1 MAVLFKAV
9 KAYIYILLVVALQ
22 GLLLSAQAQV
32 APLSDSIIPPLDTTA
47 VPVQSNT
54 NKIKFNAPPND
65 SSIVQFDSIFERKGD
80 SATIAQKKEKIKKH
94 SPLKAAL
101 FSALLPGLGQA
112 YNKRYWKIPI
122 VYAGLGGLGYAVYY
136 TADNFTKS
144 RNAYRLTVDMDST
157 TTGIYRGVTGA
168 SNLKEYRDYYKRY
181 LDLSILFTS
190 LWYTLNIID
199 AAVDAHLFYWNV
211 NDDLS
216 LNWEPQ
222 IRPTYANGFAQTSVG
237 VKFRLG
243 F

>member
-9 KAYIYILLVVALQ
+9 KAYVYILLAVILQ
-22 GLLLSAQAQV
+22 GIALTAYAQV
-32 APLSDSIIPPLDTTA
+32 MPLSDSIIPPLDTIA
-47 VPVQSNT
+47 VPAQPNT
-54 NKIKFNAPPND
+54 GKIKFDAPGND
-65 SSIVQFDSIFERKGD
+65 SSIVQFNSIFERKGD
-80 SATIAQKKEKIKKH
+80 SAAVAQKKEKLKKH

-144 RNAYRLTVDMDST
+144 RNAYRLSVDLDST
-157 TTGIYRGVTGA
+157 TIGIYRGSSSA
-168 SNLKEYRDYYKRY
+168 SELKEYRDYYKRF

-211 NDDLS
+211 NDDLT

-237 VKFRLG
+237 IRLRLG